1 MKVLKNAAVFI
12 DNTLKKIDIGIE
24 GEKISKIGK
33 NLHGDEIDCTG
44 LIILPGAIDIHVHFR
59 DFKESHKEDW
69 FTGSRAAAKGGT
81 TTVLDMVNNNPPI
94 TTYERLMKKKKLAK
108 KSIVNYGLYFGL
120 GPKNL
125 DNLEKI
131 APHVCGFKLH
141 MCRTTG
147 DLLLTDPRLQKK
159 SFEAVKKTGKPIVI
173 HAEDQKTLDTAEN
186 IHKEICDYLAHADS
200 RPRLAESRAVTYA
213 IACAKETG
221 AKTHLTHI
229 STTLALTQ
237 IRKAKNAGIYLTCD
251 TTPTYMYFTRDNLEK
266 MGAFCKMN
274 PPVRTKEDLD
284 SIWESIKYNIID
296 IISTD
301 HAPHTIK
308 EKETNNFKTAPAG
321 IPGVEMRLPLLL
333 DAVNKNLLTLETLVN
348 TCCTNPAKR
357 FNLKGRGEIKE
368 GNYADL
374 VAINMNQKK
383 EVRREDQIT
392 KCGWSPYEGM
402 ILKGWPVMT
411 FVNGNLVY
419 NLGRL
424 YYNQGQD
431 LFE

>member
-125 DNLEKI
+125 DNLDKI

-147 DLLLTDPRLQKK
+147 DMLLTDPLLQKK

-173 HAEDQKTLDTAEN
+173 HAEDQRHSTQQKTSTKKDATT
-186 IHKEICDYLAHADS
+186 S
-200 RPRLAESRAVTYA
+200 RTQ
-213 IACAKETG
+213 TQD
-221 AKTHLTHI
+221 
-229 STTLALTQ
+229 LALQ
-237 IRKAKNAGIYLTCD
+237 
-251 TTPTYMYFTRDNLEK
+251 
-266 MGAFCKMN
+266 
-274 PPVRTKEDLD
+274 
-284 SIWESIKYNIID
+284 
-296 IISTD
+296 
-301 HAPHTIK
+301 
-308 EKETNNFKTAPAG
+308 
-321 IPGVEMRLPLLL
+321 
-333 DAVNKNLLTLETLVN
+333 
-348 TCCTNPAKR
+348 NPA
-357 FNLKGRGEIKE
+357 
-368 GNYADL
+368 
-374 VAINMNQKK
+374 Q
-383 EVRREDQIT
+383 
-392 KCGWSPYEGM
+392 
-402 ILKGWPVMT
+402 
-411 FVNGNLVY
+411 
-419 NLGRL
+419 
-424 YYNQGQD
+424 
-431 LFE
+431 